1 MLITVIVSRLPLYIA
16 FTLCVGATRM
26 AWSQTPSPLQ
36 EWQYP
41 GGTMLEKVFE
51 PNIPE
56 WRFVLGVAG
65 VAMPLYE
72 GSRPYRIEPA
82 PVIDIRY
89 RDIAFASVGEGL
101 GVNLLRGPNYRAG
114 IAIGYDLGRR
124 VSDDSSRLHGLG
136 DISAAP
142 LIKLFGSYLISKGF
156 PVVLRADVRQVIGR
170 AGANGLLGD
179 LEAYMPLPGSSR
191 TLAMIAGPSVTLA
204 NHSYTQRVFG
214 VSDSQAAAS
223 AYPEYNAHGGLEA
236 VGLGFSITRLITTSW
251 LINTDVA
258 IHRLIGSASESPVTR
273 SSVQGV
279 VEVAIAYRR

>member
-1 MLITVIVSRLPLYIA
+1 
-16 FTLCVGATRM
+16 
-26 AWSQTPSPLQ
+26 
-36 EWQYP
+36 
-41 GGTMLEKVFE
+41 
-51 PNIPE
+51 
-56 WRFVLGVAG
+56 
-65 VAMPLYE
+65 
-72 GSRPYRIEPA
+72 
-82 PVIDIRY
+82 
-89 RDIAFASVGEGL
+89 
-101 GVNLLRGPNYRAG
+101 
-114 IAIGYDLGRR
+114 
-124 VSDDSSRLHGLG
+124 
-136 DISAAP
+136 
-142 LIKLFGSYLISKGF
+142 
-156 PVVLRADVRQVIGR
+156 VVLRAGVRQVIGR